1 MQYISIKD
9 YFRNFAL
16 YYYPLYGNIL
26 SRHICAF
33 QEV

>member
-16 YYYPLYGNIL
+16 YYSLYGNIL